1 MSSLVIFLP
10 KDHHSQL
17 QVMEGIEI
25 RLSPERFGRRPL
37 KSFRKEKKGQ
47 VILTS
52 DEDKEKFGFS
62 FIVG

>member
-37 KSFRKEKKGQ
+37 KSFRKEKKRTGN
-47 VILTS
+47 ILAS
-52 DEDKEKFGFS
+52 YHVLYEVLRS
-62 FIVG
+62 